1 MFFILML
8 YRYVQQ
14 ILPEFSHN
22 WLTMVGG
29 LGNCGHSEKTSTHK
43 HKYTYMGD
51 LMTHTH
57 TRAQI
62 ITDPSPC
69 HPLPPRII

>member
-1 MFFILML
+1 VLFSSAFATFLNNITYDFVIFFILML

-29 LGNCGHSEKTSTHK
+29 LGKCGHSEETSTHK
-43 HKYTYMGD
+43 HKYT
-51 LMTHTH
+51 
-57 TRAQI
+57 
-62 ITDPSPC
+62 
-69 HPLPPRII
+69 